1 MCVIINSH
9 SFNANSIFVDKAS
22 TATESA
28 LLVSTATET
37 LERLLRSHRRR
48 PGDIELEVYEVR
60 DRELKSHIHIIYYY
74 YEVRDRELKSHGS
87 RIERQILAI
96 AQKAHTQQDVFVKG
110 IGDGAS
116 HVKTAVSAAQQRMV
130 ALDKTTNTASL
141 NNLQRI
147 AKVAHTSFVS
157 ESEQRAKGMKKVAS
171 DANDVLE
178 IMDRR
183 FIDSLTPFESG
194 GQWNVAE
201 LEAARA
207 RLSEIE
213 ADSAER
219 TKQWSETADTE
230 QIKHSQ
236 ESQAIS
242 YHLYC

>member
-48 PGDIELEVYEVR
+48 PGDIELEV
-60 DRELKSHIHIIYYY
+60 